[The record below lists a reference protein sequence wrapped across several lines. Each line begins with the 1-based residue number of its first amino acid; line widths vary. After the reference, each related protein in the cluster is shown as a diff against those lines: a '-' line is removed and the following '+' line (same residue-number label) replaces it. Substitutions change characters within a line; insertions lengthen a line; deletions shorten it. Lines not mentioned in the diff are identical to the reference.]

1 MKKKVLVV
9 LAGCGV
15 RDGSEIQESVV
26 TLLALDRAGV
36 DVVCAAPNIVSAQC
50 VDHFRGTVNLERR
63 HVLAE
68 SARIA
73 RGQIIPLGQVKLE
86 EIDAVVIPG
95 GMGVTTNLS
104 NFNSEK
110 KAATVEP
117 TLKNL
122 LLSLHAAGK
131 PLGFL
136 CLAPILAAILFGAQS
151 VRYTVGDDEEL
162 AETLAR
168 YGAQHVKCAAT
179 DAVTD
184 AKLKIVTTPAFM
196 LAERLSELEAGV
208 TQLVSELLKLA

>member
-15 RDGSEIQESVV
+15 RDGSEIHESVV
-26 TLLALDRAGV
+26 TLLALDRAGA

-50 VDHFRGTVNLERR
+50 VDHFRGTVNQERR
-63 HVLAE
+63 NVLAE

-95 GMGVTTNLS
+95 GLGVATNLS
-104 NFNSEK
+104 NFNTAKE
-110 KAATVEP
+110 AATVEP

-122 LLSLHAAGK
+122 LLAAHAAGK

-136 CLAPILAAILFGAQS
+136 CLAPILAAILFGAQGL
-151 VRYTVGDDEEL
+151 RYTLGDDEEL
-162 AETLAR
+162 AATLSR
-168 YGAQHVKCAAT
+168 FGAQHVKCAAT
-179 DAVTD
+179 GAVTD
-184 AKLKIVTTPAFM
+184 TKLKIVTTPAYM

-208 TQLVSELLKLA
+208 TQLVSELLKLV

>member
-9 LAGCGV
+9 LAVAESGWPEIRNLVTSGALGRCE
-15 RDGSEIQESVV
+15 RGSSSSN
-26 TLLALDRAGV
+26 
-36 DVVCAAPNIVSAQC
+36 P
-50 VDHFRGTVNLERR
+50 GTVNQERR
-63 HVLAE
+63 NVLAE

-95 GMGVTTNLS
+95 GLGVATNLS
-104 NFNSEK
+104 NFNTAKE
-110 KAATVEP
+110 AATVEP

-122 LLSLHAAGK
+122 LLAAHAAGK

-136 CLAPILAAILFGAQS
+136 CLAPILAAILFGAQGL
-151 VRYTVGDDEEL
+151 RYTLGDDEEL
-162 AETLAR
+162 AATLSR
-168 YGAQHVKCAAT
+168 FGAQHVKCAAT
-179 DAVTD
+179 GAVTD
-184 AKLKIVTTPAFM
+184 TKLKIVTTPAYM